1 MASSGLRRGGMIEG
15 INVTPLVD
23 IVLVLLIIF
32 IVTAKL
38 VVSPSV
44 PLDLPKASK
53 SEELQTVFSVAVPV
67 AGPMQLDGAPI
78 ADAELGAKAK
88 AALARDP
95 ELRAVI
101 QADKDVSHGRVMA
114 VLDTLKVAG
123 LSRVAFGAVQGTPD
137 LSPPAPASAATAAG
151 PTSAAATT
159 TAAPAPSAPAPS
171 AAPVPALT
179 PQ

>member
-53 SEELQTVFSVAVPV
+53 SEELQTIFSVAVPV
-67 AGPMQLDGAPI
+67 TGSMQLDGAPI

-123 LSRVAFGAVQGTPD
+123 LSRVAFGAVPGTPE
-137 LSPPAPASAATAAG
+137 LSPAAPAANAAPASI
-151 PTSAAATT
+151 PAAAPTPA
-159 TAAPAPSAPAPS
+159 AAPAPAPTPAATPAPAP
-171 AAPVPALT
+171 PV
-179 PQ
+179 Q

>member
-1 MASSGLRRGGMIEG
+1 MIEG

-38 VVSPSV
+38 VVAPSV

-53 SEELQTVFSVAVPV
+53 GEELQTIFSVAVPV
-67 AGPMQLDGAPI
+67 SGSLQLDGAPI
-78 ADAELGAKAK
+78 ADDELGAKAK

-114 VLDTLKVAG
+114 VLDVLKVAG
-123 LSRVAFGAVQGTPD
+123 LSRVAFGATPGVPE
-137 LSPPAPASAATAAG
+137 LSPAPA
-151 PTSAAATT
+151 AAAS
-159 TAAPAPSAPAPS
+159 PPV
-171 AAPVPALT
+171 AAPVPAAAV
-179 PQ
+179 PAAAVPAAQ

>member
-1 MASSGLRRGGMIEG
+1 MIEG

-53 SEELQTVFSVAVPV
+53 SEELQTIFSVAVPV
-67 AGPMQLDGAPI
+67 TGSIQLDGAPI

-123 LSRVAFGAVQGTPD
+123 LSRVAFGAVPGTPE
-137 LSPPAPASAATAAG
+137 LSPAAAAAPAVAAPAASPAPSPTAGAAPSPA
-151 PTSAAATT
+151 
-159 TAAPAPSAPAPS
+159 AAPAPPA
-171 AAPVPALT
+171 A
-179 PQ
+179 Q